1 MKMIHFRDEHVR
13 DVPAREALLDRVFGE
28 SRVEKTCE
36 RLREGRLPAEGLAFV
51 VEKDSQLVGTV
62 RLWSASI
69 GNQLNTLVLG
79 PLAVDA
85 GLHGLGIG
93 SRLMRRALNRAASLG
108 HQSVLLVGDA
118 DYYARFGFS
127 STLTRTLT
135 LPGPVERSRFLG
147 LELVS
152 GALAQAD
159 GLVQPTG
166 RMASAFGSFP
176 AVMSE
181 KSPVSLSFPVSFR

>member
-1 MKMIHFRDEHVR
+1 MKMIHIRDERVGDEQVR
-13 DVPAREALLDRVFGE
+13 ECLLDRVFGE
-28 SRVEKTCE
+28 SRFEKTCE

-62 RLWSASI
+62 RLWSAMI
-69 GNQLNTLVLG
+69 GGQRDTLVLG

-85 GLHGLGIG
+85 SLHGLGIG

-127 STLTRTLT
+127 SGLTQALT
-135 LPGPVERSRFLG
+135 LPGPVERARFLG
-147 LELVS
+147 LELVT
-152 GALAQAD
+152 GALTDAQ
-159 GLVQPTG
+159 GLVEATG
-166 RMASAFGSFP
+166 RFSGPLLSLSAVASG
-176 AVMSE
+176 
-181 KSPVSLSFPVSFR
+181 KSPGGLSFPVSFR